1 MTHTVYVTN
10 LSAEANV
17 ETLRAWFGNCGH
29 VADVKLVVETK
40 LSDAAPCAF
49 VTMATKQG
57 ADSAVSRLNGALL
70 GGRALLLRLSD
81 SAAPTR
87 SEKADKAEEQGRAKI
102 SIVQQYRERANMTYE
117 LNCAGQPLILR
128 IFFPPSDEPG
138 SWRIDARTSDSPQA
152 AAISAVATSRPA
164 AFSEV
169 AAAWDESAGT
179 GRIPK
184 LDWVA
189 VKAAMHTVRAI

>member
-10 LSAEANV
+10 LSTEANV

-29 VADVKLVVETK
+29 VADVKLVAESK
-40 LSDAAPCAF
+40 MSDAPPCAF

-87 SEKADKAEEQGRAKI
+87 TDKADKAEEQARAKI

-128 IFFPPSDEPG
+128 IFFPPSDDPG
-138 SWRIDARTSDSPQA
+138 AWRIDARTSDSPQA
-152 AAISAVATSRPA
+152 PAISAIAKSRPL

-169 AAAWDESAGT
+169 VAAWEESAES

-184 LDWVA
+184 LDWAA
-189 VKAAMHTVRAI
+189 VKAAMNTVRAI